1 MKAREALPGASMAT
15 AKPQPMPV
23 AGPESGDAATPPG
36 LPLAAPLRLNRLA
49 LDIDAGASDFGE
61 RLCRLSADNEP
72 CQTRSDIF
80 RPGQP
85 VETLNNPETLSGE
98 DVLPGFGF
106 EAKPLRF
113 AGHGRL
119 SGNGD

>member
-49 LDIDAGASDFGE
+49 LDI
-61 RLCRLSADNEP
+61 
-72 CQTRSDIF
+72 F

-85 VETLNNPETLSGE
+85 VEILNNPEILSGE
-98 DVLPGFGF
+98 DVRPGFGF
-106 EAKPLRF
+106 EAKRLRF
-113 AGHGRL
+113 AGHGQL